1 MFVSYGF
8 TGFKNFIVDSDKNI
22 INRTLYSIN
31 NINKKDDIV
40 SLVSLK
46 FLEDAYQN
54 LNRSELAKLSATA
67 ADCFQ
72 QTILINECAKL
83 HNIKNEIL
91 LYLVDDQLQESNSYT
106 CSIFQLYF
114 YNKLAK
120 SEIINGRKSIR
131 HTISKLLNELVSLD
145 RKKKV
150 W

>member
-46 FLEDAYQN
+46 FSEDAYQN

-91 LYLVDDQLQESNSYT
+91 LYLGDDQLQESNSY
-106 CSIFQLYF
+106 
-114 YNKLAK
+114 NKLEK